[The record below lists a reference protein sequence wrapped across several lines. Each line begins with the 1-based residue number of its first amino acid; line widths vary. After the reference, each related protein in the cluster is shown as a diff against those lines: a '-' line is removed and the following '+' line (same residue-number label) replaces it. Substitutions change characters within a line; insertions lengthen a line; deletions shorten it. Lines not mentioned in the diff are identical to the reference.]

1 MAIDGKWIA
10 TVRVPTGAVPML
22 ISLKNTGDGTLTGT
36 VSAQGKSTAI
46 SEGKVQADQCSWIAA
61 LTMPMPMK
69 MEFSATL
76 KDDALEGSIKAGMF
90 GSFSFNAERHE

>member
-1 MAIDGKWIA
+1 MSINGKWLA
-10 TVRVPTGAVPML
+10 TVQVPTGAVPML
-22 ISLKNTGDGTLTGT
+22 ISFNDEGDGILTGS

-46 SEGKVQADQCSWIAA
+46 SDGKWDGSQCSWVAA

-69 MEFSATL
+69 MEFSAL
-76 KDDALEGSIKAGMF
+76 LNGDSLEGNIKAGMF